1 MKKVVHLLMLQTVI
15 ALLIIGCEK
24 SPDSWPR
31 NVKASLYVPQKT
43 DDLKFYRFNGT
54 YQVYYKTSACWP
66 ADDFIRATVTHMSS
80 TGWQRLREDFLN
92 SGLMHSWTREKY
104 KQWGFYE
111 DQKNNYVHQWIDD
124 WEDKDNNIVRYFLT
138 YTIKKVSNT
147 TISSM
152 DCNLDANVTYIP
164 REIRPTPSDI
174 AEMKKRAD
182 AEVEALKKQHNK

>member
-1 MKKVVHLLMLQTVI
+1 MKKAICLLMLQTCLVLVI
-15 ALLIIGCEK
+15 NGCEK
-24 SPDSWPR
+24 SPDSWPLR
-31 NVKASLYVPQKT
+31 VKDSLHVPQKA
-43 DDLKFYRFNGT
+43 DDLKYYKLNGT
-54 YQVYYKTSACWP
+54 YQVHYKTSACWP
-66 ADDFIRATVTHMSS
+66 AADFINATVTHMSS
-80 TGWQRLREDFLN
+80 SAWQRQREDFLN
-92 SGLMHSWTREKY
+92 PGLMHAWTREKY

-111 DQKNNYVHQWIDD
+111 DQKGNYVHQWIDD

-164 REIRPTPSDI
+164 RDIRPTPSDM

-182 AEVEALKKQHNK
+182 AEIERLKREHK